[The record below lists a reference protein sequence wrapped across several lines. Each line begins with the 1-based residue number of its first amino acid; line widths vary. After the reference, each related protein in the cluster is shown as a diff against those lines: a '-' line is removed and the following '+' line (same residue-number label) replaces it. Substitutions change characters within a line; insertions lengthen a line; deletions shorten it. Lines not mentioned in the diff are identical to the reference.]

1 MDMEYWS
8 NLLNYGYQIISF
20 MEKKSF
26 WIETY

>member
-8 NLLNYGYQIISF
+8 NLLNYVYQIISF